1 MCNSARRP
9 SQARLS
15 ALTHALSRHRLDPT
29 LLDFNLNR
37 NGRRTQ
43 SGVPICISRPEIW
56 PVEAENEVDPGQ
68 GTEKMRERRGEKEER
83 RKRRREREKVKGR
96 RTENERDR

>member
-1 MCNSARRP
+1 M
-9 SQARLS
+9 
-15 ALTHALSRHRLDPT
+15 
-29 LLDFNLNR
+29 DFNLNR

-68 GTEKMRERRGEKEER
+68 GKEKMRERREGRER
-83 RKRRREREKVKGR
+83 VKKEREKGR
-96 RTENERDR
+96 RIENERDK